1 MRGGIMGVERSV
13 VSKERV
19 VNVIN
24 GWMVLLPLI
33 VLMIADIAYLANGR
47 PENPSLLACLVV
59 LGLGAFGFVGF
70 FSLQPNEARVLTLFG
85 AYKGT
90 VRASGFW
97 WANPLFGGGGRGFGG
112 TGALARRPPRTKAA
126 SGGGAGAGRGG

>member
-1 MRGGIMGVERSV
+1 MAVERSI

-19 VNVIN
+19 VSVMN
-24 GWMVLLPLI
+24 GWLVLLPLI
-33 VLMIADIAYLANGR
+33 AVMIADVAYVTSMANGR
-47 PENPSLLACLVV
+47 PENLRLAMCLVV
-59 LGLGAFGFVGF
+59 LGLGVFGFVGF

-97 WANPLFGGGGRGFGG
+97 WGNPL
-112 TGALARRPPRTKAA
+112 
-126 SGGGAGAGRGG
+126 